1 MLPMNTDSA
10 PMKVGVA
17 ELVSKNR
24 RFGGFMT
31 GIILTTTP
39 CDVTGLAVECAES
52 ARTPFQSVKMVT
64 NKVFLVLCMAVVLGA
79 AGCSRQQS
87 DWEKTRTSN
96 STDAYELFL
105 KKYPSGEFT
114 AQAQARLKELYEE
127 REWQK
132 ARDTDTVDAYQAF
145 LKQYPEGKWT
155 EEARIRVENF
165 TLASAPSNTP
175 GAGAPGAAAPGAA
188 APGGPAAAPSMPA
201 PAPAKPAAAAA
212 TPAPPP
218 RTPAPASA
226 PAVSKASSGSYGV
239 QLGAF
244 KSGSAAANERW
255 TELQKKYPSALAGLS
270 PKVSP
275 AKGSSGTLYR
285 LQVANLSESRAT
297 SICKTL
303 KSQSQACVLLHPG
316 HTG

>member
-1 MLPMNTDSA
+1 M
-10 PMKVGVA
+10 
-17 ELVSKNR
+17 
-24 RFGGFMT
+24 
-31 GIILTTTP
+31 
-39 CDVTGLAVECAES
+39 
-52 ARTPFQSVKMVT
+52 VK
-64 NKVFLVLCMAVVLGA
+64 NKVFLVLCLTLVLGV

-165 TLASAPSNTP
+165 TLAAAPSNPATP
-175 GAGAPGAAAPGAA
+175 DASSA
-188 APGGPAAAPSMPA
+188 PAAAPTPPAPAAPA
-201 PAPAKPAAAAA
+201 PAPAPAAAKPVAPPQTAAAAA
-212 TPAPPP
+212 APTPH
-218 RTPAPASA
+218 
-226 PAVSKASSGSYGV
+226 AVPSGSYGV

-244 KSGSAAANERW
+244 KSGTAAANHRW
-255 TELQKKYPSALAGLS
+255 AALQKQYPSALKGLS
-270 PKVSP
+270 PKVSSG
-275 AKGSSGTLYR
+275 KGSSGTLYR
-285 LQVANLSESRAT
+285 LQVANLSESRAMA
-297 SICKTL
+297 ICKTL
-303 KSQSQACVLLHPG
+303 KAHSQPCELLHPG

>member
-1 MLPMNTDSA
+1 
-10 PMKVGVA
+10 
-17 ELVSKNR
+17 
-24 RFGGFMT
+24 
-31 GIILTTTP
+31 
-39 CDVTGLAVECAES
+39 
-52 ARTPFQSVKMVT
+52 VKMVT
-64 NKVFLVLCMAVVLGA
+64 NKAFLVLCMALAIGL

-165 TLASAPSNTP
+165 TLASTP
-175 GAGAPGAAAPGAA
+175 GGADAANGAASPNPASSGAAPAAAAAPAA
-188 APGGPAAAPSMPA
+188 TPPPAKSAAMAPA
-201 PAPAKPAAAAA
+201 PAPAMRAAAPAA
-212 TPAPPP
+212 PAPS
-218 RTPAPASA
+218 AKASA
-226 PAVSKASSGSYGV
+226 GAYGV

-244 KSGSAAANERW
+244 QSGSAAANARW
-255 TELQKKYPSALAGLS
+255 ADLQKQYPSALAGLS

-275 AKGSSGTLYR
+275 GKGSSGTLYR
-285 LQVANLSESRAT
+285 LQVANLSEARAT

-303 KSQSQACVLLHPG
+303 KAHSQACVLLHPG